1 MAAEMPFLDHLEEL
15 RRRIIWALIA
25 LTICAVLGFFIVTEL
40 DVIGLLER
48 PFQQVMP
55 DQNLLFTS
63 PTTPVV
69 VTFKL
74 AFVVG
79 FILALPVIAYQAWAF
94 FSPALYEHE
103 KRLVIPA
110 IGIGF
115 LLFLAGIAMAYFFVL
130 PLGLNFLLGFQAE
143 SLEPIITVDEYL
155 RFATRLILAFGLIF
169 EMPVV
174 LVLLGMLG
182 IVTPAGLRKYRRHA
196 IVGLALTSAL
206 LTPADVGTMAMLFT
220 PMILL
225 YEASIWL
232 VQVVVGDRGT
242 RRRERANSGNG
253 DANGDGEPAG
263 S

>member
-1 MAAEMPFLDHLEEL
+1 MTNEAAEMPFLDHLEEL
-15 RRRIIWALIA
+15 RRRIIWALVA
-25 LTICAVLGFFIVTEL
+25 LAICAVLGFFVVTEL
-40 DVIGLLER
+40 DVIGILER

-55 DQNLLFTS
+55 GQNLLFTS

-79 FILALPVIAYQAWAF
+79 FIMALPVIAFQAWSF

-110 IGIGF
+110 IGVGF

-130 PLGLNFLLGFQAE
+130 PLGLKFLLGFQAE
-143 SLEPIITVDEYL
+143 SLEPIITIDEYL
-155 RFATRLILAFGLIF
+155 KFATRLILAFGVIF

-174 LVLLGMLG
+174 LVFLGMLG
-182 IVTPAGLRKYRRHA
+182 IVTPESLRKHRRHA
-196 IVGLALTSAL
+196 IVILAISAAV
-206 LTPADVGTMAMLFT
+206 LTPADVGTMFMLFT

-225 YEASIWL
+225 YEMSIWL
-232 VQVVVGDRGT
+232 VWFVVKRDESDEPEVD
-242 RRRERANSGNG
+242 E
-253 DANGDGEPAG
+253 EPAG
-263 S
+263 A

>member
-1 MAAEMPFLDHLEEL
+1 VTNEAAEMPFLDHLEEL
-15 RRRIIWALIA
+15 RRRIIWALLA
-25 LTICAVLGFFIVTEL
+25 LAICAVLGFFVVTEL
-40 DVIGLLER
+40 DVIGILER
-48 PFQQVMP
+48 PFQKVMP
-55 DQNLLFTS
+55 GQNLLFTS

-79 FILALPVIAYQAWAF
+79 FIMALPVIAFQAWSF

-110 IGIGF
+110 IGVGF

-155 RFATRLILAFGLIF
+155 KFATRLILAFGIIF

-174 LVLLGMLG
+174 LVLLGLLG
-182 IVTPAGLRKYRRHA
+182 IVTPDGLRKYRRHA
-196 IVGLALTSAL
+196 IVILAISAAL
-206 LTPADVGTMAMLFT
+206 LTPADVGTMFMLFT

-225 YEASIWL
+225 YEISIWL
-232 VQVVVGDRGT
+232 VRLVV
-242 RRRERANSGNG
+242 RRDESDDEPGA
-253 DANGDGEPAG
+253 DEEPAG
-263 S
+263 A